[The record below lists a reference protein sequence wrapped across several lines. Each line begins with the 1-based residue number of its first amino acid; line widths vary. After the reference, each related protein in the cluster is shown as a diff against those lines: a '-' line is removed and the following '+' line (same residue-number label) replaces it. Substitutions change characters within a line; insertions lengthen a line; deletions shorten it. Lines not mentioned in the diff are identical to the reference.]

1 MSDAGDTAVDDTT
14 DDVTDDAAGAS
25 AEVAPD
31 TERVVA
37 VVGYIVRGIVDQPDA
52 VKVSVDLDH
61 PRARVNVEV
70 GPGDMGRVIGK
81 RGRVA
86 NAIRAIGRAAAARDG
101 VEVDVEFV
109 D

>member
-1 MSDAGDTAVDDTT
+1 MSDAGDTVVEEATE
-14 DDVTDDAAGAS
+14 DVAAEAAPEV

-31 TERVVA
+31 TDRVVA
-37 VVGYIVRGIVDQPDA
+37 VVGYVVRGIVDQPDA

-61 PRARVNVEV
+61 PRPRVNVEV